1 MKNMLSDNLVL
12 YDCTNSTTVVS
23 YLSRSEKLAEFI
35 ESVIRTCSA
44 TWLTLWRKTTIL
56 KVSCFKIDFVHVL
69 PSPLLAPEGIL
80 DEIIS
85 IV

>member
-1 MKNMLSDNLVL
+1 MQARLLSWTAAQNHPRILIL
-12 YDCTNSTTVVS
+12 LIQSANFKSIMPNFS
-23 YLSRSEKLAEFI
+23 L
-35 ESVIRTCSA
+35 RTCSA
-44 TWLTLWRKTTIL
+44 RWITLLRKTTIL

-69 PSPLLAPEGIL
+69 PSSLLESEGIL

>member
-1 MKNMLSDNLVL
+1 MKNMSSDNLVL
-12 YDCTNSTTVVS
+12 YDYINSTTVVS
-23 YLSRSEKLAEFI
+23 YLSRSQKLAEFR
-35 ESVIRTCSA
+35 ESVFRTCSA
-44 TWLTLWRKTTIL
+44 TWLTLRRKTTIL

-69 PSPLLAPEGIL
+69 TSPLLAPEGTL